1 MNENNN
7 QVNIDNTQTVQQPII
22 QPQQPSLTDEL
33 AKLQDKWTSI
43 IKDLNDQMKN
53 LPSID
58 QLMNEVYY
66 KRQEALDLYFGTNRV
81 LAERTR
87 DYKSKAAQIYL
98 ALKSGQA
105 NLRFTNEQA
114 INLQIESRLVAE
126 KETLDVM
133 NNFVKFKEETVKTID
148 NIIFGINYKIKVHEM
163 MNGLKF

>member
-1 MNENNN
+1 MNDNN
-7 QVNIDNTQTVQQPII
+7 QVNIDNTQTVQQPTI

-58 QLMNEVYY
+58 QLMNEIYY

-114 INLQIESRLVAE
+114 ITLQIESRLVAE

-133 NNFVKFKEETVKTID
+133 NNFVKFMEETVKTID

>member
-1 MNENNN
+1 MNENN
-7 QVNIDNTQTVQQPII
+7 QGNIDNTQTIQQPIVQQP
-22 QPQQPSLTDEL
+22 QPSSLTDEL
-33 AKLQDKWTSI
+33 AKLQDKWTNN
-43 IKDLNDQMKN
+43 IKELNDQMKN

-58 QLMNEVYY
+58 QLMNEIYY

-133 NNFVKFKEETVKTID
+133 NNFVKFMEETVKTID

>member
-1 MNENNN
+1 MNDNN

-43 IKDLNDQMKN
+43 IKELNDQMKN

-87 DYKSKAAQIYL
+87 DYKKQ
-98 ALKSGQA
+98 SGSD
-105 NLRFTNEQA
+105 LFSVEIRTGKFT
-114 INLQIESRLVAE
+114 I
-126 KETLDVM
+126 
-133 NNFVKFKEETVKTID
+133 
-148 NIIFGINYKIKVHEM
+148 H
-163 MNGLKF
+163 